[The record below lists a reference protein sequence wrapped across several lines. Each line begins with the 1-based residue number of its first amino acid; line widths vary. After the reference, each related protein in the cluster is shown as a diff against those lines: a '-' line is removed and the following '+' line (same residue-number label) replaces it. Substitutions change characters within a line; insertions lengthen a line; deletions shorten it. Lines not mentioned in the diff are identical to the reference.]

1 MSDTSRP
8 WPALP
13 LAHAHA
19 LLTQP
24 GSPFEMDEVD
34 VRGERTRVWKFAPPT
49 LREVFLAGRIHGDRV
64 FLVDENDRVTFEAF
78 ARATLVLANELVA
91 RGVRKGDRVAIVMRN
106 LPEFPVAFFAA
117 ALVGAI
123 ATPLNA
129 WWTGPELQYALTDS
143 GAKLA
148 LVDAERLTRLF
159 PLLAECPHLER
170 LYVCRGTSVPE
181 DARILSLEAV
191 IGVPRTWH
199 ELPTQALPAVELFP
213 DDDATIFYT
222 SGTTGRPRGALGT
235 HRNSTFNIMALS
247 FSEARAFVR
256 RGEAPPQPDPTAPQ
270 KSTLIAIP
278 LFHVTG
284 CQAIL
289 YCALFF
295 GAKLIMMRRWDAEAA
310 MALIERERCNGVSGV
325 PTIAWQL
332 LEHPARARYDLSSLE
347 GISYGGAPASPELVR
362 RLKQAFPRLQL
373 GSGWGMT
380 ETSAVCTHHA
390 SQDYEHR
397 PDSCGPPVP
406 VCELKIVG
414 ADGTTQ
420 PVGHIGELWAKGPN
434 IVKEYWHD
442 PGATADTFREGWLK
456 TGDVARLDAEGFC
469 YILDRAKD
477 MLIRG
482 GENIYCV
489 EVENVLYE
497 HPAVMDAALVPIPHR
512 TLGEEPGAIVTLKA
526 HASASE
532 QELQDFVAQ
541 RLAAFKVPA
550 RILFWREPLPRN
562 PNGKIVKSEL
572 KKLFA

>member
-1 MSDTSRP
+1 MSNPSRP

-19 LLTQP
+19 LLTRP
-24 GSPFEMDEVD
+24 GSPFEMAEVEI
-34 VRGERTRVWKFAPPT
+34 RGEKARVWKFAPPT
-49 LREVFLAGRIHGDRV
+49 LRELFLAGQAYGDRV
-64 FLVDENDRVTFEAF
+64 FLVDENDRVTFAAF
-78 ARATLVLANELVA
+78 TRATLVLANELLA
-91 RGVRKGDRVAIVMRN
+91 QGVRKGDRVAIIMRN

-129 WWTGPELQYALTDS
+129 WWTASELQYALTHC

-148 LVDAERLTRLF
+148 IVDAERLTRLS
-159 PLLAECPHLER
+159 PILPNCPQLER
-170 LYVCRGTSVPE
+170 LFVCRGTGSTE
-181 DARILSLEAV
+181 DSRILPLEAV
-191 IGVPRTWH
+191 IGAPRTWH
-199 ELPTQALPAVELFP
+199 ELPKQALPAVELFP

-235 HRNSTFNIMALS
+235 HRSSTFNVMALS

-256 RGEAPPQPDPTAPQ
+256 RGETPPPPDPVAPQ

-278 LFHVTG
+278 FFHVTG

-289 YCALFF
+289 YTSLFF
-295 GAKLIMMRRWDAEAA
+295 GAKLIMMRRWDPEAA
-310 MALIERERCNGVSGV
+310 MALIERERCNGVNGV

-332 LEHPARARYDLSSLE
+332 LEHPARSRYDLSSLE

-362 RLKQAFPRLQL
+362 RLKEAFPKLQL

-380 ETSAVCTHHA
+380 ETSAVFTHHVKE
-390 SQDYEHR
+390 DYEHR

-406 VCELKIVG
+406 VCDLKVVG
-414 ADGTTQ
+414 PDGQTQ
-420 PVGHIGELWAKGPN
+420 SVGQIGELWAKGPN
-434 IVKEYWHD
+434 VVKGYWND
-442 PGATADTFREGWLK
+442 PEATAETFQDGWLR

-497 HPAVMDAALVPIPHR
+497 HPAVVDAALVPIPHR
-512 TLGEEPGAIVTLKA
+512 TLGEEPGAVVTLKA
-526 HASASE
+526 GVSLSE
-532 QELQDFVAQ
+532 EELKAFVAQ
-541 RLAAFKVPA
+541 RLASFKVPA
-550 RILFWREPLPRN
+550 RILFHLEPLPRN
-562 PNGKIVKSEL
+562 PNGKILKSEL
-572 KKLFA
+572 KKLFT